1 MTSNGLDF
9 RFLEF
14 VIAELIRSDLMLHG
28 ERFDPLMQKRISF
41 TWVDP
46 IHMFFGGAIEG
57 EI

>member
-1 MTSNGLDF
+1 MQSNGLDF

-14 VIAELIRSDLMLHG
+14 VIAELFRSNLMLHG
-28 ERFDPLMQKRISF
+28 ERFDPIMKQRISY

-46 IHMFFGGAIEG
+46 VHMLFGGAIEG